1 MADDPIH
8 ESAVA
13 LRAKATSFMNI
24 AKLMGKDTRARMT
37 KMAGDYFERAVRLEE
52 EQRRRDK

>member
-8 ESAVA
+8 ESAAA

-24 AKLMGKDTRARMT
+24 AKLMGKDTRARMIQ
-37 KMAGDYFERAVRLEE
+37 MASDYFERAVRLEE
-52 EQRRRDK
+52 EQRR

>member
-1 MADDPIH
+1 MVDDPIH
-8 ESAVA
+8 EGAAA

-24 AKLMGKDTRARMT
+24 AKLMGKDTRARMIQ
-37 KMAGDYFERAVRLEE
+37 MASDYFERAVRLEE